1 MVLGWDSAG
10 TPQLGVVV
18 MFHDEG
24 FASWGQRVQQV
35 MGDRGMGGVPAVS
48 SSEIGPMHLGGKGDK
63 TPP

>member
-10 TPQLGVVV
+10 TPQPGGMV
-18 MFHDEG
+18 MFYDEG

-35 MGDRGMGGVPAVS
+35 MGDVGMRGVPAVS